1 MSYAQITVQRR
12 NKWICALKTALKE
25 CKIFGPGGDPN
36 APPDPTEYTQVPW
49 DEVRA
54 KKEKA
59 AHPEATA
66 REPLIPRS
74 NYQLTD
80 KNQVVLDQSQDVFGE
95 AKDMAMTAPKQTAGM
110 RQRAA
115 YGYGGG
121 VASSGPTGGRPTAE
135 GAFQPAQTTDPASA
149 AGLAAG
155 MIIVSQAD
163 DENNG
168 DGN

>member
-1 MSYAQITVQRR
+1 
-12 NKWICALKTALKE
+12 
-25 CKIFGPGGDPN
+25 
-36 APPDPTEYTQVPW
+36 VPW

-59 AHPEATA
+59 AHPEAVA
-66 REPLIPRS
+66 REPLIPRG

-80 KNQVVLDQSQDVFGE
+80 KNQVVLDQGQDVFGE
-95 AKDMAMTAPKQTAGM
+95 GRDLSMTAPKQTAGM

-121 VASSGPTGGRPTAE
+121 VASSGPTAGRPTAE
-135 GAFQPAQTTDPASA
+135 EAFQPAPTATPAA
-149 AGLAAG
+149 AAAAAA
-155 MIIVSQAD
+155 IIVSQAD